1 MKFEAI
7 SPGWPQNSAA
17 RALLSVLTA
26 GLVIGTATHVENIAR
41 AGLIPR
47 PELPLACNVFWS
59 ALVIVDPIVAL
70 VLLLRPRTGVALV
83 AALMAVDLTIN
94 LGVARLGLTAPII
107 AQMVYALLA
116 LVAVPVVRSA
126 R

>member
-1 MKFEAI
+1 MVG
-7 SPGWPQNSAA
+7 SPAWPKDSRA
-17 RALLSVLTA
+17 RALLGALIA
-26 GLVIGTATHVENIAR
+26 GLVVGTATHVENIAR

-70 VLLLRPRTGVALV
+70 VLLCRPRTGVHLV
-83 AALMAVDLTIN
+83 AALMAVDLTVN
-94 LGVARLGLTAPII
+94 LAIARLGLSAPIV
-107 AQMVYALLA
+107 AQMAYAALA
-116 LVAVPVVRSA
+116 LVSVPVVRSA